1 MGNNYLLGYKGILN
15 RYTVKRNLILW
26 PSWVIALLSIGVSI
40 YLFFFK
46 ENKQIEDLLNKVVD
60 VLLGSLPDL
69 LGFCIG
75 GYAILVAMN
84 NLEKMPAVLKKQEKS
99 DLSYYVNLSAD
110 FAMTLLIM
118 SILLL
123 CAFLMRFIIDLEIP
137 AINDT
142 VGKIV
147 NLSVLSLLLWAGVL
161 VIIMIMGTVANIFS
175 TSIILQA
182 VAKVTNEAEEKRIRE
197 NKDTDNNAEEIDYEI
212 KTWFGTYTVK
222 KIIKKVKR

>member
-1 MGNNYLLGYKGILN
+1 MSNNYLLGYKGILN
-15 RYTVKRNLILW
+15 RYTVKRNLR
-26 PSWVIALLSIGVSI
+26 SWTSRLIALLSIGVSV
-40 YLFFFK
+40 YLFLSK
-46 ENKQIEDLLNKVVD
+46 ETNQIADLLNKVVD

-123 CAFLMRFIIDLEIP
+123 CAFLMNFILDLEIP
-137 AINDT
+137 AVNDT
-142 VGKIV
+142 MGKIV

-182 VAKVTNEAEEKRIRE
+182 VAKVNSEEEKRKLE
-197 NKDTDNNAEEIDYEI
+197 NQGNDTDNVLEEIDYEI

-222 KIIKKVKR
+222 KTIKK

>member
-15 RYTVKRNLILW
+15 PYTVKRNLR
-26 PSWVIALLSIGVSI
+26 SWTSRLIALLSIGVSVF
-40 YLFFFK
+40 LFCCK
-46 ENKQIEDLLNKVVD
+46 ETAQIEDLLNKVVD

-197 NKDTDNNAEEIDYEI
+197 DKDTDDNAEEIDYRI

>member
-26 PSWVIALLSIGVSI
+26 PSWMIALLSIGVSI

-222 KIIKKVKR
+222 KIIKR

>member
-26 PSWVIALLSIGVSI
+26 PSWMIALLSIGVSI

-147 NLSVLSLLLWAGVL
+147 NLSVLSMLLWAGVL

>member
-1 MGNNYLLGYKGILN
+1 M
-15 RYTVKRNLILW
+15 
-26 PSWVIALLSIGVSI
+26 
-40 YLFFFK
+40 
-46 ENKQIEDLLNKVVD
+46 D

-118 SILLL
+118 SVLLL

>member
-26 PSWVIALLSIGVSI
+26 PSWMIALLSIGVSI

>member
-15 RYTVKRNLILW
+15 RYTVKRNLR
-26 PSWVIALLSIGVSI
+26 SWTSRLIALLSIGVSVF
-40 YLFFFK
+40 LFCCK
-46 ENKQIEDLLNKVVD
+46 ETAQIEDLLNKVVD

-118 SILLL
+118 SVLLL

-197 NKDTDNNAEEIDYEI
+197 NKDTDNNVEEIDYEI

>member
-26 PSWVIALLSIGVSI
+26 PSWMIALLSIGVSI

-118 SILLL
+118 SVLLL